1 MVLNASQKEGKGV
14 NLVTIDS
21 RKEACVCVQVQLEYK
36 LLSMTLGAFANLLTQ
51 ITT

>member
-21 RKEACVCVQVQLEYK
+21 RKEACVCKKCFYAY
-36 LLSMTLGAFANLLTQ
+36 TTFAKKKEVSVAYAQ
-51 ITT
+51 YRRV